1 MGKNVFLF
9 MLLVHLFTQISFA
22 QDQMY
27 HLTISGGVGVSS
39 GLKYVR
45 QPAISGKIFAEK
57 LFDEDNRKYFYIAF
71 EYSRLNAAAP
81 ITKSFSNSNSITIT
95 YTYKSAQL
103 ITLTGGGKRILD
115 NNIFYGVDMGL
126 GIFTQGV
133 PSRYYSDPLLN
144 YVQYKQGNGGW
155 GIASTAQF
163 GYLLQKFHIS
173 LNYQG
178 CWLPFRTVD
187 LSNKDDVDLSSFALV
202 TGVSVGYSF

>member
-1 MGKNVFLF
+1 MGKRVFLF
-9 MLLVHLFTQISFA
+9 TLLFILFTQISFA

-27 HLTISGGVGVSS
+27 HLTVSGGVGLSG
-39 GLKYVR
+39 GLKYVK
-45 QPAISGKIFAEK
+45 QPAISGKIFGEK

-71 EYSRLNAAAP
+71 EYSRLNAADP
-81 ITKSFSNSNSITIT
+81 ITKPFPNSNSVTVT
-95 YTYKSAQL
+95 YTYKRAQL

-115 NNIFYGVDMGL
+115 NNMFYGVGMGL
-126 GIFTQGV
+126 GIYTQGV
-133 PSRYYSDPLLN
+133 PSEYYSEPLLN

-155 GIASTAQF
+155 GIASSAQF
-163 GYLLQKFHIS
+163 GYLLNKFYIS